1 METEELF
8 GSFYSCVSCPNVTV
22 SNILSVYLLPNT
34 FWETIY
40 SLFYNEIKQTQMFP
54 LGIAC
59 AENDVFLEGSKL
71 KILLRHL
78 LAFGDT

>member
-1 METEELF
+1 
-8 GSFYSCVSCPNVTV
+8 
-22 SNILSVYLLPNT
+22 
-34 FWETIY
+34 
-40 SLFYNEIKQTQMFP
+40 MFP

-78 LAFGDT
+78 LAIEDT

>member
-1 METEELF
+1 
-8 GSFYSCVSCPNVTV
+8 
-22 SNILSVYLLPNT
+22 
-34 FWETIY
+34 
-40 SLFYNEIKQTQMFP
+40 MFP
-54 LGIAC
+54 FGIAS